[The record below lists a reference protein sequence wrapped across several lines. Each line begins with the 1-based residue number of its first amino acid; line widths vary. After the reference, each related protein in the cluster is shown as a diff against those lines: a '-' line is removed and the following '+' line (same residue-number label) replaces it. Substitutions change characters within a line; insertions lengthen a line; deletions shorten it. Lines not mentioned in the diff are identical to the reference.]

1 MLNHNNNLQI
11 NIINNNLIQ
20 YDIEIIIMLKNKS
33 QISNNQLYN
42 IIHKQLIRK
51 HLSKI
56 TKQA

>member
-1 MLNHNNNLQI
+1 MIINNKILQMLNHNNNLQI

-42 IIHKQLIRK
+42 IIHK
-51 HLSKI
+51 
-56 TKQA
+56 